1 MKDPEL
7 RSLANEIP
15 SIILHDRAPRTVRKY
30 QGSFQRWHT
39 WAESKGLRSLP
50 ATGQEVVLYVA
61 FLLRTARTMSTIHS
75 AIYAIAWAHKK
86 SGKKSP
92 TEHTLVKQMV
102 EASKRI
108 VGTKQVNR
116 KQPLEAKHIKAI
128 ITEFG
133 DGNLGQLQ
141 MATPIT
147 LGFSAFLRWDD
158 LSKLERQDIAFEK
171 DHMKIF
177 LVKRKNDQYREG
189 SWIFVARSGKL
200 TCPVKLLEKFMRMG
214 KHGQRDKLFRK
225 ISHTPNEM
233 VLRKASLSYSRAR
246 ELFKKQI
253 SAIGLRPATY
263 GLHSL
268 RSGGTSEAAAWGIP
282 DRLIQRHGGWRSE
295 KSMNMYIKETH
306 KTLLRVSQSLGL

>member
-7 RSLANEIP
+7 RSLADEIP
-15 SIILHDRAPRTVRKY
+15 GIILQDRAPRTVRKY
-30 QGSFQRWHT
+30 QESFQRWQA
-39 WAESKGLRSLP
+39 WAESKGLCSLP
-50 ATGQEVVLYVA
+50 ATGQEVALYVA
-61 FLLRTARTMSTIHS
+61 FLLRTAKTMSTIHS
-75 AIYAIAWAHKK
+75 AIYGIAWAHKK
-86 SGKKSP
+86 AGKTSP
-92 TEHTLVKQMV
+92 TEHTLVQQMI

-108 VGTKQVNR
+108 VGVKSVNR
-116 KQPLEAKHIKAI
+116 KQPLEAKHVKTI
-128 ITEFG
+128 IAKFG

-141 MATPIT
+141 IATLIT

-158 LSKLERQDIAFEK
+158 LSKLERQDIAIEE

-189 SWIFVARSGKL
+189 SWIFVARSRKL
-200 TCPVKLLEKFMRMG
+200 TCPVNLVEKFLRRG
-214 KHGQRDKLFRK
+214 KHSQQDKLFRK
-225 ISHTPNEM
+225 ISHTSNGME
-233 VLRKASLSYSRAR
+233 LRKAPLSYSRAR
-246 ELFKKQI
+246 ELFRMQI
-253 SAIGLRPATY
+253 SAIGLKPAAY